1 MAVMSAVCSRRAVM
15 AATARTSPG
24 WRYRIGVPAA
34 WAVFTLIVMGIT
46 WAGYAMQGRASAPG
60 TLFIQ
65 YLGLFL
71 WGATT
76 FPVVGGAR
84 RWPLGRGH
92 PAAFVLLHA
101 GIGLGVAAGQVAL
114 EYALGHALGARTL
127 YLGLF
132 SYKAYIYF
140 LIYWLVV
147 GATTAYD
154 NHVRYQATELLASRL
169 EAQLAQSELRAL
181 KMQLHPHFLFN
192 AHHAIVALMLKGET
206 AAAVKMLTRLSDLLR
221 LTLDPSRQ
229 QVTALREEL
238 AALDLYLGIQ
248 KERYRERLTVEVA
261 VEPGLDEA
269 EVPYLLLQP
278 LVENAFKHGI
288 DALSDGGV
296 LRIGAARAGDML
308 RLSVRDNGPNGAS
321 APDAADP
328 TRIGLRNTRAR
339 LHGLYGARHRLE
351 ISGGPGRGTEV
362 RIELPFRIFSAP
374 AEAAMAGT

>member
-1 MAVMSAVCSRRAVM
+1 M
-15 AATARTSPG
+15 AAAVRIPSG
-24 WRYRIGVPAA
+24 WLYRIGVPAG
-34 WAVFTLIVMGIT
+34 WAVFTLIVMAVT
-46 WAGYAMQGRASAPG
+46 WAGYAMQGRPAAPG

-76 FPVVGGAR
+76 FVAVGCAR
-84 RWPLGRGH
+84 RWPLGRGQT
-92 PAAFVLLHA
+92 AVVLPLH
-101 GIGLGVAAGQVAL
+101 IGLAMGVAAAQVAL

-147 GATTAYD
+147 GAATAYD
-154 NHVRYQATELLASRL
+154 NQVRFQASRLLASQL
-169 EAQLAQSELRAL
+169 EAQLAQSELHAL

-192 AHHAIVALMLKGET
+192 AHHAIVALMLQGES

-221 LTLDPSRQ
+221 LTLDKSRQ
-229 QVTALREEL
+229 QVTPLRDEL

-248 KERYRERLTVEVA
+248 QERYRERLTIERLI
-261 VEPGLDEA
+261 EPGLDEA

-288 DALSDGGV
+288 DALPAGGL
-296 LRIGAARAGDML
+296 LRVAAERVGETL
-308 RLSVRDNGPNGAS
+308 RLRVWDNGPGIAT
-321 APDAADP
+321 ALATTDAN
-328 TRIGLRNTRAR
+328 RVGLRNTKAR
-339 LHGLYGARHRLE
+339 LHGLYGERHRFE
-351 ISGGPGRGTEV
+351 IIGGPGRGTEIM
-362 RIELPFRIFSAP
+362 IELPFRVHADP
-374 AEAAMAGT
+374 LAATAVGT